1 MVGLTLWFALGD
13 LSRPSPRG
21 WRAVA
26 AGGHVAAAHDNAWRR
41 SSPKQLKLE
50 LPSMKLDGGKLQN
63 EAKNIVNLPRAMERR
78 AKRQRRR
85 SGRAAC
91 GGTPG
96 SGGRRVRSSERG
108 RERGEEVRV
117 EQGSVSA
124 SLLFLIFSF
133 ESQLFTRQTFDVSS
147 SDGSWQTRPLP
158 SRCLS

>member
-1 MVGLTLWFALGD
+1 
-13 LSRPSPRG
+13 
-21 WRAVA
+21 
-26 AGGHVAAAHDNAWRR
+26 
-41 SSPKQLKLE
+41 
-50 LPSMKLDGGKLQN
+50 MKLDGGKLQN

-124 SLLFLIFSF
+124 SLLFFNILCQEPTVLTTNI
-133 ESQLFTRQTFDVSS
+133 
-147 SDGSWQTRPLP
+147 
-158 SRCLS
+158 